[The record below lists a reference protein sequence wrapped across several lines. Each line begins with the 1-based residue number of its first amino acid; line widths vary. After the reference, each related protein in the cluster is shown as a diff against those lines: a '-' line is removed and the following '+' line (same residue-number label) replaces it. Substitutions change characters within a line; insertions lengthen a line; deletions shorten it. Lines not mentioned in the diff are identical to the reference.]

1 MKINLMLL
9 KDVTDGRVRATHVQ
23 LDDEFLASMNEVRI
37 SEYVE
42 VELPD
47 RDADEIKQL
56 TARIRFRRIKK
67 LRDERDALLTAEMGE
82 P

>member
-1 MKINLMLL
+1 MKIKLMLL
-9 KDVTDGRVRATHVQ
+9 KDVTDGRVRATNVK
-23 LDDEFLASMNEVRI
+23 LNDELLASMNEVRI

-56 TARIRFRRIKK
+56 TARIRFQRIKK
-67 LRDERDALLTAEMGE
+67 LRDERDALLTAAMGE